1 MANYSIKDVAKLSGV
16 SIATVSR
23 VLNKKGK
30 YSKETEQKVLKVVD
44 EIGYQV
50 NYNAKTLRTKVS
62 RTIGILVPDI
72 SNYFFAN
79 LVQEIEKSLFENSY
93 STIICNT
100 DRSLE
105 KEKTYLQ
112 ILENKNID
120 ALIAISGNIDKGF
133 EFSSKHKNI
142 PYICIDREPANL
154 DESTYI
160 SSDHFMGAYQACSHL
175 LNKECKQV
183 AFFGPKKLS
192 PSNKR
197 RFDGFLKALDDK
209 NLKFSKNKNHLQI
222 SNDIDLED
230 QVINFLKENPELD
243 GIFAIN
249 DSLAINLIE
258 ILKKNNKKIPKDIL
272 LVGFDDIPTCKYT
285 NPKLT
290 SIRQDIKT
298 IANETV
304 KNILEAID
312 NPKQEKKTILVPTQL
327 IERES
332 TK

>member
-1 MANYSIKDVAKLSGV
+1 MENYSIKDVAKLAGV

-30 YSKETEQKVLKVVD
+30 YSKKTEEKVLKVVND
-44 EIGYQV
+44 IGYQV
-50 NYNAKTLRTKVS
+50 NYNAKSLRTKVS
-62 RTIGILVPDI
+62 HTIGILVPDI

-79 LVQEIEKSLFENSY
+79 LVQEIEKSFFENSY

-100 DRSLE
+100 DRSLK

-120 ALIAISGNIDKGF
+120 ALVAISGNIDKGF
-133 EFSSKHKNI
+133 AFSGKSKDI

-160 SSDHFMGAYQACSHL
+160 SSDHFSGSYQASSHL
-175 LNKECKQV
+175 LDKGCKQI

-192 PSNKR
+192 SANKR
-197 RFDGFLKALDDK
+197 RFDGFLKALEDR
-209 NLKFSKNKNHLQI
+209 NIEFCKNKNHLQI
-222 SNDIDLED
+222 SDDKALEN
-230 QVINFLKENPELD
+230 QVINFLKSNPKLD

-249 DSLAINLIE
+249 DGLAINLIE
-258 ILKKNNKKIPKDIL
+258 ILKNNNIQIPEDIS
-272 LVGFDDIPTCKYT
+272 LVGFDDIPTCQYT
-285 NPKLT
+285 SPKLT
-290 SIRQDIKT
+290 SIKQDIKT
-298 IANETV
+298 IADETV
-304 KNILEAID
+304 KNILDAL
-312 NPKQEKKTILVPTQL
+312 NNSAYKKKTILIPTQL

>member
-1 MANYSIKDVAKLSGV
+1 MSNYSIKDVAKLADV

-30 YSKETEQKVLKVVD
+30 YSKETEEKVLKVVE

-50 NYNAKTLRTKVS
+50 NHNAKTLRTKVS
-62 RTIGILVPDI
+62 HTIGILVPDI
-72 SNYFFAN
+72 SNYFFAT
-79 LVQEIEKSLFENSY
+79 LVQEIEKSFFENSY

-105 KEKTYLQ
+105 KEKSYLQ

-133 EFSSKHKNI
+133 EFSSTIKNI

-154 DESTYI
+154 EESTYI

-175 LNKECKQV
+175 LDKKCKQI

-197 RFDGFLKALDDK
+197 RFDGFLKALEEK
-209 NLKFSKNKNHLQI
+209 NIEFNEEKNRLQVFY
-222 SNDIDLED
+222 NKDLEK
-230 QVINFLKENPELD
+230 QVVNFLKSNSNLD

-249 DSLAINLIE
+249 DRLAIDLIQ
-258 ILKKNNKKIPKDIL
+258 ILKKNNKKIPEDIS
-272 LVGFDDIPTCKYT
+272 LVGFDNSPTCEYT
-285 NPKLT
+285 SPKLT
-290 SIRQDIKT
+290 SISQNIKR
-298 IANETV
+298 IADETV
-304 KNILEAID
+304 ENILESIN
-312 NPKQEKKTILVPTQL
+312 NPEYKKKTILVPTQL